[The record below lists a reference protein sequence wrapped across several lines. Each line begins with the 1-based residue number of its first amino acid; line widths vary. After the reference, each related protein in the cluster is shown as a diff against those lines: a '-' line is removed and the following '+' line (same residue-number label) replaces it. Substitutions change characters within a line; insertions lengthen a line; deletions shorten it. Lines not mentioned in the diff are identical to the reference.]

1 MTPAKVAAIIP
12 YFQRDKTLLLRAV
25 RSVLAQE
32 GVDPPAVVVVDD
44 GSPLPA
50 REALADLAPDERAL
64 VRLIEQPN
72 AGPGAA
78 RNRGLAAMDPD
89 VTYAAF
95 LDSDDV
101 WLPMHLRNAVA
112 ALDLGYDFYFADS
125 READRSQSHFED
137 GDGAVIRDLF
147 AARPGVDGIL
157 FRDDEFF
164 SQTVKDNLIGP
175 SSVVFRV
182 ASFRDARFIEDL
194 WVGEDRMFWLE
205 ILSRTRKVAVST
217 AIEVVMG
224 TGISIYRSID
234 WGTEKSLRGYVE
246 QTRMR
251 KEIVRRFR
259 LDAAQRRDNDAAI
272 AELRQAF
279 VLNVGHCLL
288 HQRRLFGPLV
298 ARQVRQDPLT
308 ALLAAPIMVR
318 RLIARVLTGAGTAPA
333 AR

>member
-1 MTPAKVAAIIP
+1 MTAAKVAAIIP
-12 YFQRDKTLLLRAV
+12 YYQRDKALLVRAV

-32 GVDPPAVVVVDD
+32 GVDPPVAVVVDD

-50 REALADLAPDERAL
+50 REALAELAPAERAR
-64 VRLIEQPN
+64 VRLVEQAN

-78 RNRGLAAMDPD
+78 RNSGLAALDPA

-101 WLPMHLRNAVA
+101 WLPMHLRNAVT
-112 ALDLGYDFYFADS
+112 ALDHGYDFYFADS
-125 READRSQSHFED
+125 READRSQSHFEE
-137 GDGAVIRDLF
+137 GDGAVIRALF
-147 AARPGVDGIL
+147 APRPGLDGLL

-182 ASFRDARFIEDL
+182 GSFRDARFIEDL

-217 AIEVVMG
+217 AVEAVMG

-251 KEIVRRFR
+251 KELARRFR
-259 LDAAQRRDNDAAI
+259 LDPAQRCDNDAAI
-272 AELRQAF
+272 AALRAAF

-288 HQRRLFGPLV
+288 HQGRLFGPLV

-308 ALLAAPIMVR
+308 ALLAGPILLR
-318 RLIARVLTGAGTAPA
+318 RFLGRVFAGAGSAPA
-333 AR
+333 PQ